1 MESYNL
7 IKNEIL
13 QINAEMTSLFATA
26 GALPGLDG
34 NSFQSWETTC
44 NTISKQISEDL
55 IRIAVVGAIK
65 SGKSTFA
72 NALFRGDYL
81 KRGAGVV
88 TSMVTRVRWGS
99 HLAAHLFFKSWD
111 EVNADM
117 NQAMILFP
125 SLNWSAPDHRFD
137 IRRQADRDELKRAV
151 DALETE
157 QLISQDTRNVNSVL
171 LTSYLAGYERVKEIV
186 STDSTILIF
195 DADHFGEHR
204 QYVGDDAL
212 SVYLRDIEL
221 SIATDNLDLN
231 LEIADCQGSD
241 SPNPLHLAMIQDYLV
256 LTHLIIYVISSR
268 TGVRQADI
276 RFLSMIKKMGIM
288 DSMLFVINC
297 DFGEHDSLAGL
308 KALIGKI
315 SEELALIVAAPRI
328 FAFSS
333 LHALF
338 AAQKEP
344 LSARDQSRLAQW
356 EAEPDFI
363 AFSQAEASRFE
374 SAFRR
379 KVNDERA
386 ALLLRNHLE
395 RLDIISSGLLG
406 WIRLNR
412 DILRRDATGMRQ
424 VAEKIKHHQRRM
436 DQMKSMI
443 KSTLD
448 GAVGKIKKE
457 LKHDVDRFFDPHSG
471 TVMASI
477 SEFVRSYQVPF
488 ANYLSPLKTSGF
500 AAALYLVYQEFK
512 QAVDGFMAESVN
524 PEIIQ
529 FVRKLE
535 KSLAEQLETIA
546 EPYAAMVNDAL
557 NDYRSA
563 LGELDISF
571 SGQKEIQ
578 KLESQD
584 LEALKHLLGLRLP
597 PARAALRY
605 SAHVKTEAL
614 ARLGLYTLAR
624 LLKKAFKKP
633 LGHEQEGELQA
644 LKDGVRRMKHETQ
657 KSIEFTFKDYRENIK
672 YQYMLKLADCSAD
685 HLYARLLDQFQAY
698 VGDLSSF
705 IKIMGE
711 KETDK
716 AELSN
721 MLARLESSTVHIDQS
736 IAAIKADLVMLTGE
750 EVTNQANS
758 TFGG

>member
-7 IKNEIL
+7 IKNQIL
-13 QINAEMTSLFATA
+13 QINAEMASLFATA

-34 NSFQSWETTC
+34 NSFRSWETTC
-44 NTISKQISEDL
+44 STISKQISEDL
-55 IRIAVVGAIK
+55 IRIAIVGAIK

-88 TSMVTRVRWGS
+88 TSMVTRVRCGS

-111 EVNADM
+111 EVNADL
-117 NQAMILFP
+117 NQAMTLFP
-125 SLNWSAPDHRFD
+125 SLTWSTPDHRFD
-137 IRRQADRDELKRAV
+137 IRHPADRSELKRAL

-186 STDSTILIF
+186 SADSTILVF
-195 DADHFGEHR
+195 DADRFGEHR

-221 SIATDNLDLN
+221 SIATGSLDLN

-256 LTHLIIYVISSR
+256 LTHLIVYVISSR
-268 TGVRQADI
+268 TGIRQADI
-276 RFLSMIKKMGIM
+276 RFLTMIKKMGIL
-288 DSMLFVINC
+288 DSTLFVINC
-297 DFGEHDSLAGL
+297 DFGEHDSVGGL
-308 KALIGKI
+308 KELIGKI
-315 SEELALIVAAPRI
+315 SEELALIVPEPQVY
-328 FAFSS
+328 AFSS
-333 LHALF
+333 LYQLF
-338 AAQKEP
+338 ETQKEP

-356 EAEPDFI
+356 EAEPDFV
-363 AFSQAEASRFE
+363 AFSHAEASRFE
-374 SAFRR
+374 NAFRR

-386 ALLLRNHLE
+386 TLLLRNHLE
-395 RLDIISSGLLG
+395 RLDIISSGLIR

-412 DILRRDATGMRQ
+412 DILRRDAAGVRQ
-424 VAEKIKHHQRRM
+424 VAEKIRYHQRRM

-443 KSTLD
+443 RSTLD
-448 GAVGKIKKE
+448 GTVGMIKKE
-457 LKHDVDRFFDPHSG
+457 LKRDLDRFFDLHTG

-477 SEFVRSYQVPF
+477 SEYVRSYQVTL
-488 ANYLSPLKTSGF
+488 ANYLSPLKASGF

-529 FVRKLE
+529 FIRKLE
-535 KSLAEQLETIA
+535 KSLAERLETIA

-557 NDYRSA
+557 NDYRTA
-563 LGELDISF
+563 LAEFGISF
-571 SGQKEIQ
+571 GGQKGIQ
-578 KLESQD
+578 KLQTQD
-584 LEALKHLLGLRLP
+584 LEALKQLLGLRLP

-605 SAHVKTEAL
+605 SAHVKTEAM
-614 ARLGLYTLAR
+614 ARLGFYTLGR
-624 LLKKAFKKP
+624 WLKKVLKKP
-633 LGHEQEGELQA
+633 LGHEMEGELLA
-644 LKDGVRRMKHETQ
+644 LKDGVRRMKHETH

-672 YQYMLKLADCSAD
+672 YQYILKLVDCSAD

-698 VGDLSSF
+698 VTDLSSF
-705 IKIMGE
+705 IKIIGE

-721 MLARLESSTVHIDQS
+721 LLARLESSTVHIDQS
-736 IAAIKADLVMLTGE
+736 IATIKADLVMLTG
-750 EVTNQANS
+750 
-758 TFGG
+758 